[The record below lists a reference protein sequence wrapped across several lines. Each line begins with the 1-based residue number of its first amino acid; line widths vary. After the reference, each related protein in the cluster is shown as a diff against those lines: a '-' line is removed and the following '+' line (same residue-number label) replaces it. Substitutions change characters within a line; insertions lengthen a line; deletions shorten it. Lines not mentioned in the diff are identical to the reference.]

1 MEMTEHGK
9 PYCSDGGGGFWAFD
23 RAATA
28 DGIPKK
34 DKELIA
40 VALTT
45 QCTYCLA
52 AHRGNAEKA
61 GATPEEIAETAM
73 VAAALRASVAVT
85 DSTHV
90 IGGKVAE

>member
-1 MEMTEHGK
+1 
-9 PYCSDGGGGFWAFD
+9 
-23 RAATA
+23 
-28 DGIPKK
+28 
-34 DKELIA
+34 

-52 AHRGNAEKA
+52 VHRGNAEKA
-61 GATPEEIAETAM
+61 GATQEEIAGTAM
-73 VAAALRASVAVT
+73 VAAILRAGLAVT